1 MVLTGAYPVLSQNG
15 SNSFNNLKTYDMTTK
30 SFSQFYGFT
39 ENDIKYYFLENLV
52 SKDVKDRDDYING
65 IMKLM
70 KE

>member
-1 MVLTGAYPVLSQNG
+1 
-15 SNSFNNLKTYDMTTK
+15 MTTK